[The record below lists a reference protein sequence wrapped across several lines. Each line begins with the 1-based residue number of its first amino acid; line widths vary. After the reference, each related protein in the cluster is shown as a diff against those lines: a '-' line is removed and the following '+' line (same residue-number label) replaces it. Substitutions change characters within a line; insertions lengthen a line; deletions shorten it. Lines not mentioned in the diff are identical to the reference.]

1 MSASNWQAQTIN
13 KIQGAKEMSDEE
25 KLYRHSGVLYPTIM
39 CPLGNLKALENITAR
54 EDDIMLVAYPKC
66 GFNWMVGVL
75 KKIIE
80 ASTGE
85 KYQSKMPPLIEFM
98 GPDVIKGLDQAPSPR
113 FLGTHMH
120 PDNIPATFYEK
131 KAKMLVILRNPK
143 DTLVSYYHFHNN
155 NPVLPCCKSWDSFYS
170 DFMSGDVCW
179 GSYFDH
185 ALAWDKKMDDS
196 NVMFITYEDLKQDLS
211 EGIRQVSAFYGFSLT
226 EAQIQQLA
234 EQSTFK
240 AMKENS
246 SITHGV
252 VANAIF
258 RKGEVGDWKN
268 YFTAEQ
274 SKEMDELFNKRLA
287 GTRLGAKL
295 NYQLH
300 YVRAQRAGKLHP
312 FRCRVMQ
319 QKLCSRGSGSFLLER
334 NGQACGAVTNSVTSC
349 DLHFRCP
356 RCGEKERFRSL
367 ASLRAHLEYR
377 HSYRSPDV
385 ITGGFSITGKLPDPL
400 TAAIPW
406 HDMSLPTRRGQQNT
420 GRPPHVRSLSDSRDS
435 GYLHSYSSVR
445 RRTQSVGVGTQAEED
460 EEDEHEAGTE
470 GEDVGEED
478 EEEDEE
484 AGDGA
489 SLGPPPDPDLDL
501 DLDLVEQNPYSGLET
516 AAASAAV
523 RRRLASILRAA
534 DSTMQRRLAKVS
546 TELAQTDTELL
557 CERAHSQHLA
567 QERQEVAERER
578 SLSRQVD
585 VAVMVIAALREQLNA
600 SENEL
605 ERREREVITIQ
616 KFLEAA
622 ARQET
627 CGKVRIQHFIENLLR
642 RIALA
647 ERLVEYYQV
656 NGSPLQCNHYKQHQ
670 QQMDNGPHRITKS
683 RSAGGQLSSSGL
695 HDSRT
700 HSSSHF
706 GSRPSFS
713 KPGGERDRERE
724 HRERLAQSSR
734 LFCRPEH
741 RDDIWNHQRRRSTGY
756 EA

>member
-1 MSASNWQAQTIN
+1 
-13 KIQGAKEMSDEE
+13 
-25 KLYRHSGVLYPTIM
+25 
-39 CPLGNLKALENITAR
+39 
-54 EDDIMLVAYPKC
+54 
-66 GFNWMVGVL
+66 
-75 KKIIE
+75 
-80 ASTGE
+80 
-85 KYQSKMPPLIEFM
+85 
-98 GPDVIKGLDQAPSPR
+98 
-113 FLGTHMH
+113 
-120 PDNIPATFYEK
+120 
-131 KAKMLVILRNPK
+131 
-143 DTLVSYYHFHNN
+143 
-155 NPVLPCCKSWDSFYS
+155 
-170 DFMSGDVCW
+170 
-179 GSYFDH
+179 
-185 ALAWDKKMDDS
+185 
-196 NVMFITYEDLKQDLS
+196 
-211 EGIRQVSAFYGFSLT
+211 
-226 EAQIQQLA
+226 
-234 EQSTFK
+234 
-240 AMKENS
+240 
-246 SITHGV
+246 
-252 VANAIF
+252 
-258 RKGEVGDWKN
+258 
-268 YFTAEQ
+268 
-274 SKEMDELFNKRLA
+274 
-287 GTRLGAKL
+287 
-295 NYQLH
+295 
-300 YVRAQRAGKLHP
+300 
-312 FRCRVMQ
+312 MQ

-334 NGQACGAVTNSVTSC
+334 NGQACGAVTVTSC
-349 DLHFRCP
+349 DLPFRCP
-356 RCGEKERFRSL
+356 RCGEQERFRSL

-385 ITGGFSITGKLPDPL
+385 ITGSFSITGKLPDPL
-400 TAAIPW
+400 TSAIPW
-406 HDMSLPTRRGQQNT
+406 HDMSLPTRCRGQQGA
-420 GRPPHVRSLSDSRDS
+420 GRPPHIRSLSDSRDS
-435 GYLHSYSSVR
+435 SYIHSYSSVR
-445 RRTQSVGVGTQAEED
+445 RRTQSVGVGTQAEE
-460 EEDEHEAGTE
+460 EDE
-470 GEDVGEED
+470 

-484 AGDGA
+484 GGGTEDEDVGEDEDEDEGEERCGGRNEEDVKIRKSDVCHHLNHHHLPFSSAA
-489 SLGPPPDPDLDL
+489 PLGPPLDPGLDFEL
-501 DLDLVEQNPYSGLET
+501 DLDLVEQNSYSGLET

-656 NGSPLQCNHYKQHQ
+656 NGSPQQCSHYKHQ
-670 QQMDNGPHRITKS
+670 QPTDNGPHRITKS

-700 HSSSHF
+700 RSSSQF
-706 GSRPSFS
+706 SGRPLFS
-713 KPGGERDRERE
+713 KAAGERDRERE

-741 RDDIWNHQRRRSTGY
+741 RDDIWNHQRRRSAGY

>member
-1 MSASNWQAQTIN
+1 
-13 KIQGAKEMSDEE
+13 
-25 KLYRHSGVLYPTIM
+25 
-39 CPLGNLKALENITAR
+39 
-54 EDDIMLVAYPKC
+54 
-66 GFNWMVGVL
+66 
-75 KKIIE
+75 
-80 ASTGE
+80 
-85 KYQSKMPPLIEFM
+85 
-98 GPDVIKGLDQAPSPR
+98 
-113 FLGTHMH
+113 
-120 PDNIPATFYEK
+120 
-131 KAKMLVILRNPK
+131 
-143 DTLVSYYHFHNN
+143 
-155 NPVLPCCKSWDSFYS
+155 
-170 DFMSGDVCW
+170 
-179 GSYFDH
+179 
-185 ALAWDKKMDDS
+185 
-196 NVMFITYEDLKQDLS
+196 
-211 EGIRQVSAFYGFSLT
+211 
-226 EAQIQQLA
+226 
-234 EQSTFK
+234 
-240 AMKENS
+240 
-246 SITHGV
+246 
-252 VANAIF
+252 
-258 RKGEVGDWKN
+258 
-268 YFTAEQ
+268 
-274 SKEMDELFNKRLA
+274 
-287 GTRLGAKL
+287 
-295 NYQLH
+295 
-300 YVRAQRAGKLHP
+300 
-312 FRCRVMQ
+312 MQ

-334 NGQACGAVTNSVTSC
+334 NGQACGAVTVTSC
-349 DLHFRCP
+349 DLPFRCP
-356 RCGEKERFRSL
+356 RCGEQERFRSL

-406 HDMSLPTRRGQQNT
+406 HDMSLPTRRGQQGA
-420 GRPPHVRSLSDSRDS
+420 GRPPHARSLSDSRDS

-460 EEDEHEAGTE
+460 DEEDEDEEEAGTE
-470 GEDVGEED
+470 DEDAGEEEV
-478 EEEDEE
+478 EEEDEAE
-484 AGDGA
+484 EKDGGRNEEDFKM
-489 SLGPPPDPDLDL
+489 SIRKSNTGHHLNHHHLPFPPPAPLGLPLDPDLDL
-501 DLDLVEQNPYSGLET
+501 DLDLDLGLVEQNSYSGLET

-534 DSTMQRRLAKVS
+534 DTTMQRRLAKVS

-627 CGKVRIQHFIENLLR
+627 CGKVRIQRFIENLLR

-656 NGSPLQCNHYKQHQ
+656 NGSPQQCNHYKHQ
-670 QQMDNGPHRITKS
+670 QPTDNGPHRITKS
-683 RSAGGQLSSSGL
+683 RSAGCQLSSSGL
-695 HDSRT
+695 HDNRT
-700 HSSSHF
+700 QSSSKF
-706 GSRPSFS
+706 GGRPLLS
-713 KPGGERDRERE
+713 KAGGERDRERE

-741 RDDIWNHQRRRSTGY
+741 RDDIWNHQRRRSAGY

>member
-1 MSASNWQAQTIN
+1 
-13 KIQGAKEMSDEE
+13 
-25 KLYRHSGVLYPTIM
+25 
-39 CPLGNLKALENITAR
+39 
-54 EDDIMLVAYPKC
+54 
-66 GFNWMVGVL
+66 
-75 KKIIE
+75 
-80 ASTGE
+80 
-85 KYQSKMPPLIEFM
+85 
-98 GPDVIKGLDQAPSPR
+98 
-113 FLGTHMH
+113 
-120 PDNIPATFYEK
+120 
-131 KAKMLVILRNPK
+131 
-143 DTLVSYYHFHNN
+143 
-155 NPVLPCCKSWDSFYS
+155 
-170 DFMSGDVCW
+170 
-179 GSYFDH
+179 
-185 ALAWDKKMDDS
+185 
-196 NVMFITYEDLKQDLS
+196 
-211 EGIRQVSAFYGFSLT
+211 
-226 EAQIQQLA
+226 
-234 EQSTFK
+234 
-240 AMKENS
+240 
-246 SITHGV
+246 
-252 VANAIF
+252 
-258 RKGEVGDWKN
+258 
-268 YFTAEQ
+268 
-274 SKEMDELFNKRLA
+274 
-287 GTRLGAKL
+287 
-295 NYQLH
+295 
-300 YVRAQRAGKLHP
+300 
-312 FRCRVMQ
+312 MQ

-334 NGQACGAVTNSVTSC
+334 NGQACGAITDSVNSC
-349 DLHFRCP
+349 DLPFRCP
-356 RCGEKERFRSL
+356 RCGEQERFRSL

-385 ITGGFSITGKLPDPL
+385 IPGGFSITGKLPDPL

-406 HDMSLPTRRGQQNT
+406 HDMSLPTRRGQQNSR
-420 GRPPHVRSLSDSRDS
+420 RPPHVRSLSDSRDS

-445 RRTQSVGVGTQAEED
+445 RRTQSVGVGTQAEE
-460 EEDEHEAGTE
+460 
-470 GEDVGEED
+470 

-484 AGDGA
+484 GGTEDEEVEDEEEEEDDGEERDGGRHEDDVKMSIKRLDTGHHHLPFPLPA
-489 SLGPPPDPDLDL
+489 PLGPPPDPDLDL
-501 DLDLVEQNPYSGLET
+501 DMDLVEQNSYSGLET

-656 NGSPLQCNHYKQHQ
+656 NGSPAQCNHYKHQ
-670 QQMDNGPHRITKS
+670 QPAENGPHRITKS
-683 RSAGGQLSSSGL
+683 RSAGGQLSSSGV
-695 HDSRT
+695 HDNRT
-700 HSSSHF
+700 HSSSQF
-706 GSRPSFS
+706 SSRPSFS
-713 KPGGERDRERE
+713 KSGGERDRERE

-741 RDDIWNHQRRRSTGY
+741 RDDIWNHQRRRSAGY